1 MTNRSSMI
9 PVFYINLDARIDRRA
24 HMERQFEQLGIAAE
38 RISAVTVAEV
48 PAALVARVQRPGHFY
63 RVGTGDLACG
73 LSHQRLWQTL
83 VDRQLDEALVLED
96 DAILSPEV
104 MPFLAPGLL
113 ARVGADLIRLE
124 TRRQA
129 VRLGRPRFAVDG
141 VQLRELLSTHRGTAG
156 YLLSRAAAEAALAS
170 PVVNDMAVDRFD
182 MAVDRFLFGRFGPNL
197 LRTTVLQA
205 EPSPLVP
212 LDKADPAS
220 TGKAVPVNGPAHSD
234 NAGTRLSRPRRQRRV
249 VDILAFGAAD
259 IVPWCAQALRNRQAA
274 FARKRPVAFS
284 GDIRGEAGR
293 SI

>member
-24 HMERQFEQLGIAAE
+24 HMEKQFEQLGIAAE

-113 ARVGADLIRLE
+113 ARAGADLIRLE

-170 PVVNDMAVDRFD
+170 PVVNDMAVDRF
-182 MAVDRFLFGRFGPNL
+182 LFGRFGPNL
-197 LRTTVLQA
+197 WRTTVLQA
-205 EPSPLVP
+205 DPSPIVQ

-220 TGKAVPVNGPAHSD
+220 TGKALPVKGPAHSEI
-234 NAGTRLSRPRRQRRV
+234 AGTRLSRPRRKRRV

-259 IVPWCAQALRNRQAA
+259 IVPWCAQALRNPQAA

>member
-170 PVVNDMAVDRFD
+170 QVVND

-197 LRTTVLQA
+197 WRTTVLQA
-205 EPSPLVP
+205 DPSPIVQ

-220 TGKAVPVNGPAHSD
+220 TGKALPVKGAAHSEI
-234 NAGTRLSRPRRQRRV
+234 AGTRLSRPRRKRRV

-259 IVPWCAQALRNRQAA
+259 IVPWCAQALRNPQAA